1 MGREFELKFAATALD
16 HEALLARFGNFSPI
30 TMETTYYDTPDG
42 DIRRLRWTLRRRLE
56 NGISVMGLPI
66 QGIVLS
72 FSDGILE
79 QTGFLPQVRCLW
91 EQDLCAD
98 ALQGALSES
107 GIRRWMEE
115 EEYRLL
121 DDFFAQL
128 GSENREREGE
138 RCAYI
143 HARLRNL
150 RDEAASDLSARCRIA
165 RTLAGAVGCAAALML
180 LWARP

>member
-1 MGREFELKFAATALD
+1 MTVRLCGAAVIFAVSLYTGGACTVLWQKRVEVLTAFCR
-16 HEALLARFGNFSPI
+16 LLSV
-30 TMETTYYDTPDG
+30 
-42 DIRRLRWTLRRRLE
+42 LE

-121 DDFFAQL
+121 DDFFAKL
-128 GSENREREGE
+128 GSEDREREGE
-138 RCAYI
+138 RCAYT
-143 HARLRNL
+143 HARLQNL

-180 LWARP
+180 L

>member
-1 MGREFELKFAATALD
+1 MTVRLFGAAVIAAVSLYTGGACTALWQKRV
-16 HEALLARFGNFSPI
+16 EVLSAFCRLLSA
-30 TMETTYYDTPDG
+30 
-42 DIRRLRWTLRRRLE
+42 LE

-79 QTGFLPQVRCLW
+79 QTGFLPQVRVIW
-91 EQDLCAD
+91 EQDFCAD
-98 ALQGALSES
+98 ALTHALSES

-180 LWARP
+180 L